1 MRVRAE
7 GEEAVRGRLRSSTSV
22 KLSRL
27 GCLSSLTWFACSPSE
42 LPLLYPSV
50 CLAVQCTSCYMD
62 VATAF
67 PFVSILNF
75 TAWVIAHIDH
85 GSRKCLCFQGS
96 AIVYQRSS
104 DNEDPIRVGKLGPSD
119 YFGENFLRIRF

>member
-75 TAWVIAHIDH
+75 TAWVIAQQWVP
-85 GSRKCLCFQGS
+85 SVSTMVPENVF
-96 AIVYQRSS
+96 VF
-104 DNEDPIRVGKLGPSD
+104 RVLQLFTSEAQTMRIP
-119 YFGENFLRIRF
+119 YELEN